1 MAIFAAAFTVSQSS
15 DCTTL
20 TLTDTSNY
28 NTIASPSANSNG
40 YATSSFDVREFVIS
54 NSNYE
59 AVTSLS
65 MFNGDLNVTYALTSD
80 QWLSVDLQLFL
91 DTDPAPLT
99 ASYDVTHSVLS
110 TCFLETCFA
119 GLVAEAECGCGCGT
133 GSCTCNNTQSDT
145 VLLLQFIRAAQI
157 FAQYSNPVLAQKQLD
172 AGTAV
177 CEANENN
184 NN

>member
-1 MAIFAAAFTVSQSS
+1 MAVFAESFTVAQSA

-20 TLTDTSNY
+20 TFTDTSNY
-28 NTIASPSANSNG
+28 ITNDEG
-40 YATSSFDVREFVIS
+40 YATSSFDIREFVIS

-65 MFNGDLNVTYALTSD
+65 MADGDLDVTFALTSD

-99 ASYDVTHSVLS
+99 ASYIETHSVLS

-119 GLVAEAECGCGCGT
+119 DLVAETECACGCT
-133 GSCTCNNTQSDT
+133 GSCGCDNAQSDK

-177 CEANENN
+177 CQANENN

>member
-1 MAIFAAAFTVSQSS
+1 MAIFAASFTVDQSS

-20 TLTDTSNY
+20 TFTDTSNY

-40 YATSSFDVREFVIS
+40 YSVSSFDNRQFVIS

-59 AVTSLS
+59 AVTSLP
-65 MFNGDLNVTYALTSD
+65 MYGNDLDVTYALTSD
-80 QWLSVDLQLFL
+80 QWLSVDLLL
-91 DTDPAPLT
+91 TNTSPARS
-99 ASYDVTHSVLS
+99 ASAVHSVLS
-110 TCFLETCFA
+110 TCFLELCFSE
-119 GLVAEAECGCGCGT
+119 LVAATESGCSCGCAS
-133 GSCTCNNTQSDT
+133 GSCTCDNTQNDK

-177 CEANENN
+177 CQANQNN